1 MRQRRVMLL
10 LTGILILSLCGCR
23 TIHHY
28 EYEGINLPI
37 LGGELIII
45 VNGRY
50 GESYVRDG
58 RKMMDHTFPYWIQ
71 LTFRV
76 SPNEKLHKLI
86 IKDIEL
92 VGEKTGR
99 RVRLPDIQTDQVRF
113 YEQTKINPAVKQAR
127 ESAGPLTA
135 DGYEYENY
143 TLRATVI
150 VYRDDTRHE
159 SEAISVRLVT
169 KYWKEHTNDSFDE
182 FMNKY

>member
-1 MRQRRVMLL
+1 MLL

-28 EYEGINLPI
+28 EYELVELP
-37 LGGELIII
+37 LLEGELWIV

-50 GESYVRDG
+50 GESYVQDG
-58 RKMMDHTFPYWIQ
+58 RKMMDHTFPYYFMF
-71 LTFRV
+71 TFDIPR
-76 SPNEKLHKLI
+76 EHKLHKLI

-99 RVRLPDIQTDQVRF
+99 RIRLRDIQSEQVR
-113 YEQTKINPAVKQAR
+113 YYTQSKEHIGMKYLR

-143 TLRATVI
+143 TLQATVI
-150 VYRDDTRHE
+150 VYRDDTRYE
-159 SEAISVRLVT
+159 SEAISARLVT
-169 KYWKEHTNDSFDE
+169 KYWKEYTNDSFDE